1 MTKRLLAG
9 PLVGTILCA
18 AAVLTLEGCGKP
30 TEAAADS
37 TPAPSSSSA
46 RPSAPGVVTL
56 GPDAPELKEMTV
68 EAVTSR
74 TMPSEAV
81 TATARIEAN
90 PNRVGHAMAP
100 VAGRIV
106 QLMVQL
112 GDSVKQG
119 QPLLTIESATVAEAE
134 SGYVQAGSAVRQA
147 ELAIAKAE
155 SDLARVTDLFE
166 HQAVAQKELISA
178 KSTLAISKASLE
190 QAQTGR
196 DQARRRL
203 ELLGLKTG
211 VYQQLIVLTAPIAGK
226 VLEVSVVEGE
236 FRNEINAPL
245 VTITDLS
252 RVWASSEVPESE
264 IRNCRVGGIVDLEL
278 IAYPNETFHAKVTRI
293 SDVVNSE
300 TRTIK
305 VSAELENNG
314 GRLRP
319 EMFGKLRYASGS
331 LTGPWVPN
339 AAVVRNQGKDF
350 VFVEQSK
357 GQFLLSPVELGKP
370 FEGGFPITSGLKT
383 GDRVV
388 TRGSIYLK
396 AAL

>member
-1 MTKRLLAG
+1 MIKRILGAALA
-9 PLVGTILCA
+9 LSLI
-18 AAVLTLEGCGKP
+18 GCGKQKEAS
-30 TEAAADS
+30 TEATPSESASAAK
-37 TPAPSSSSA
+37 TAQ
-46 RPSAPGVVTL
+46 PGVVIL
-56 GPDAPELKEMTV
+56 GTDAPELKEMTV
-68 EAVTSR
+68 EAVKNEM
-74 TMPSEAV
+74 MPAQEV

-100 VAGRIV
+100 VPGRIV
-106 QLMVQL
+106 RLMVQL

-119 QPLLTIESATVAEAE
+119 QPLLTIESAMVAEAE
-134 SGYVQAGSAVRQA
+134 SAYVQAGSSVRQA

-155 SDLARVTDLFE
+155 SDVARLTDLFE
-166 HQAVAQKELISA
+166 HQAVAQKELIA
-178 KSTLAISKASLE
+178 VKSTLAISKSSLE

-203 ELLGLKTG
+203 ELLGLKIG
-211 VYQQLIVLTAPIAGK
+211 IYQQLIVVTAPIAGK
-226 VLEVSVVEGE
+226 VLEVNVVEGE

-245 VTITDLS
+245 VTINDLS

-264 IRNCRVGGIVDLEL
+264 IRNCKIGGIVDLEL
-278 IAYPNETFHAKVTRI
+278 IAYPNETFHARVTRI
-293 SDVVNSE
+293 ADVVNSE

-305 VSAELENNG
+305 VSAELENPG

-319 EMFGKLRYASGS
+319 EMFGKLRYADGTVSA
-331 LTGPWVPN
+331 PWVPD

-350 VFVEQSK
+350 VFVEQKK
-357 GQFLLSPVELGKP
+357 GQFLLAPVELGKP
-370 FEGGFPITSGLKT
+370 HEGGFPITSGLKA

>member
-1 MTKRLLAG
+1 MIKRTFIGAH
-9 PLVGTILCA
+9 VCSAVVLCSI
-18 AAVLTLEGCGKP
+18 VCSMGCGKP
-30 TEAAADS
+30 KEASADANPAAS
-37 TPAPSSSSA
+37 AVKMAP
-46 RPSAPGVVTL
+46 PGVVVM
-56 GPDAPELKEMTV
+56 GPDAPELKEMTI
-68 EAVTSR
+68 EAVHTAP
-74 TMPSEAV
+74 MPSQEV

-100 VAGRIV
+100 APGRIV
-106 QLMVQL
+106 RLLVQL

-134 SGYVQAGSAVRQA
+134 GAYVQAGSAVRQA

-155 SDLARVTDLFE
+155 SDLARLTDLFE
-166 HQAVAQKELISA
+166 HQAVAQKELIA
-178 KSTLAISKASLE
+178 VRSTLAISKASLE

-203 ELLGLKTG
+203 ELLGLKTD
-211 VYQQLIVLTAPIAGK
+211 VYQQLIVVTAPIAGK
-226 VLEVSVVEGE
+226 VMEVSVVEGE

-245 VTITDLS
+245 VTINDLS

-264 IRNCRVGGIVDLEL
+264 IRNCKVGGLVDLEL
-278 IAYPNETFHAKVTRI
+278 IAYPNEVFHARVTRI
-293 SDVVNSE
+293 ADVVNKE

-305 VSAELENNG
+305 VSAELENPG

-319 EMFGKLRYASGS
+319 EMFGKLRYADGTFSA
-331 LTGPWVPN
+331 LWVPD

-350 VFVEQSK
+350 VFVEQK
-357 GQFLLSPVELGKP
+357 RGQFLLAPVELGKP
-370 FEGGFPITSGLKT
+370 HEGGFPVSSGLKV

-388 TRGSIYLK
+388 TRGAIYLK